1 MIVSFSGCDGAGKST
16 QINELMKS
24 LESNGYKV
32 KYVWSRGGYTPTFSI
47 AKICVL
53 WVFGKKKK
61 VSKKLTK
68 LDKDY
73 SNRRQKILH
82 NRTIARIWL
91 SLAILDIA
99 LLYGVYVRCLSK
111 VGIIVICD
119 RYVADTKI
127 DFERNFPGVFSD
139 EGILWRL
146 FVFLA
151 PRPEIS
157 VVITVPTN
165 VSLARSKL
173 KKEPFPDSEE
183 TLEFR
188 LNCYKTRPEFYNTK
202 TLRIDGTNS
211 VDNSHKIIND
221 AVLLLC

>member
-1 MIVSFSGCDGAGKST
+1 MQNK
-16 QINELMKS
+16 
-24 LESNGYKV
+24 
-32 KYVWSRGGYTPTFSI
+32 
-47 AKICVL
+47 
-53 WVFGKKKK
+53 
-61 VSKKLTK
+61 
-68 LDKDY
+68 
-73 SNRRQKILH
+73 
-82 NRTIARIWL
+82 TIACIWL
-91 SLAILDIA
+91 SLAIIDIA

-127 DFERNFPGVFSD
+127 DFERNFSENFSD
-139 EGILWRL
+139 KGILWRL
-146 FVFLA
+146 FVILA
-151 PRPEIS
+151 PRPKIN

-173 KKEPFPDSEE
+173 KGEPFPDSEK

-188 LNCYKTRPEFYNTK
+188 LNCYKTRPEFYGAK

-211 VDNSHKIIND
+211 VDNCHKIIND

>member
-24 LESNGYKV
+24 LELHGYKV

-47 AKICVL
+47 AKTCVL
-53 WVFGKKKK
+53 WMFGKNKNP
-61 VSKKLTK
+61 SKKLVK
-68 LDKDY
+68 LDKNY

-91 SLAILDIA
+91 SLAIIDIA
-99 LLYGVYVRCLSK
+99 LLYGVYIRCLSK

-127 DFERNFPGVFSD
+127 DFERNFPKNFSD
-139 EGILWRL
+139 EGLLWRL
-146 FVFLA
+146 FLILV
-151 PRPEIS
+151 PKPEIG

-173 KKEPFPDSEE
+173 KGEPFPDSKE

-188 LNCYKTRPEFYNTK
+188 LNCYKTRPEFYGTK
-202 TLRIDGTNS
+202 ILRIDGTNS
-211 VDNSHKIIND
+211 VDNCHKIIND